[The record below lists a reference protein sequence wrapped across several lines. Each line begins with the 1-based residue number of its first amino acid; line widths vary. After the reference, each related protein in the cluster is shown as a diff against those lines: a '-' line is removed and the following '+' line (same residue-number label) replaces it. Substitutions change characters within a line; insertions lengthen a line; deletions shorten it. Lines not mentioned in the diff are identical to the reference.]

1 MTRGG
6 CLYFYTDESGNTG
19 LNLFDESQPI
29 LYYGLLSCPW
39 NLDEA
44 LEPFLKRFRKH
55 FGVERLH
62 ATELGVGRLD
72 TIALAL
78 GKVIDRLGIKFDF
91 YAINKVDYAIIQFFD
106 QVFDQGLNP
115 AVGWFHYWTPLRYVF
130 LLKVAHL
137 FDEGLVKASWAARIE
152 RNDEKSDTLLVAV
165 CQELLNRVTSL
176 PDQRSQQLVGDA
188 LRWAAVNPRRLEYN
202 ANRKDMQRAI
212 SPNLIGFQFVLMGIA
227 LRLRE
232 TGRKATSITVDQQQ
246 QFNKAQDSLAT
257 FYAKGAGNIFPMGP
271 GMPELDLRN
280 MPTEALRFS
289 SSRDSAGLEL
299 VDLCLWLLIKS
310 QQGVDLSQALND
322 LVARLAQ
329 HAMYDELS
337 LQALHDRWAPVLL
350 GLEEPTEEML
360 EAGAKLMAEAEHRRL
375 AAIQASDL

>member
-1 MTRGG
+1 M
-6 CLYFYTDESGNTG
+6 YFYTDESGNTG
-19 LNLFDESQPI
+19 LNLFDESQPA

-39 NLDEA
+39 NLDEVA
-44 LEPFLKRFRKH
+44 EPFLERFRQH

-62 ATELGVGRLD
+62 AAELGVARLD
-72 TIALAL
+72 TIGPAV
-78 GKVIDRLGIKFDF
+78 GQVIERFGIKFDF
-91 YAINKVDYAIIQFFD
+91 YSINKVDYALIQFFD

-115 AVGWFHYWTPLRYVF
+115 TVGWFHYWTPLRYA
-130 LLKVAHL
+130 LLFKVAYL
-137 FDEGLVKASWAARIE
+137 FDEALIKASWAARIE
-152 RNDEKSDTLLVAV
+152 RNDLKSDALLVTV

-188 LRWAAVNPRRLEYN
+188 LRWAVANPRRLEYN
-202 ANRKDMQRAI
+202 ANRKDMRRAI

-227 LRLRE
+227 SHLRE
-232 TGRKATSITVDQQQ
+232 TGRKVTSITVDLQQ
-246 QFNKAQDSLAT
+246 QFNKAQGSLAT
-257 FYAKGAGNIFPMGP
+257 FYARGAGNIFPMGP

-289 SSRDSAGLEL
+289 SSHDSAGLEL
-299 VDLCLWLLIKS
+299 VDLCLWLVIKS
-310 QQGVDLSQALND
+310 QQRAGLSQALSD

-329 HAMYDELS
+329 HALYDELS

-350 GLEEPTEEML
+350 GMEEPTEEMM

-375 AAIQASDL
+375 AAVQALDP